1 MQETFTRW
9 PYQKPKIEVIETE
22 YDAAVALTNG
32 TGYENH
38 KNQLAKKRRQLES
51 QDNGLSQDG
60 MSPTSQFG
68 DPWAMKTKSLWD
80 D

>member
-32 TGYENH
+32 TNRVSEDEI
-38 KNQLAKKRRQLES
+38 LSKKRNFMEE
-51 QDNGLSQDG
+51 DSQDG
-60 MSPTSQFG
+60 GTFDNAESNN
-68 DPWAMKTKSLWD
+68 PWNIKQKSLWD